1 MDCRTLVLA
10 SEKFISREKLMIQIL
25 RYGVA
30 LTVALLS
37 LTAHADLQEQLDVL
51 EPGAVFELPP
61 EQLSS
66 LDFRVPG
73 VTVSCH
79 ADTVIDGGGEGNAID
94 ILAEEVTLSSC
105 AVRNWGNDLN
115 ELDAGIF
122 VAREARGAVVVD
134 NRLQGPA
141 FGVWLDA
148 TPDVTVRNNT
158 IRGDASMRPNDR
170 GNGIHLFNTTGALIE
185 DNDISQTRDGIYI
198 ETANNNELRGN
209 LITDLRY
216 GIHYMYSMH
225 NLLEGNVTRGTRTG
239 YALMQSKY
247 LEVHNNRSENDE
259 NYGILMNFITNSEL
273 RDNVVTGVSQ
283 GQTGGVVISGAEGK
297 AVFIYNSLYNT
308 FENNVFRDSN
318 IGIHLTA
325 GSEENEVFGNA
336 FVNNQRQ
343 VKYVATRTQEWSKE
357 GQGNYWSD
365 YLGWDRNQ
373 DGIGDVPYEPND
385 NVDRLL
391 WTYPEAKVLMFS
403 PAVDTLRWVQD
414 AFPVVK
420 AAGVSDSHPL
430 MRQPEPLQSES

>member
-1 MDCRTLVLA
+1 MYQL
-10 SEKFISREKLMIQIL
+10 L

-37 LTAHADLQEQLDVL
+37 LTAHADLQEQLDAL

-61 EQLSS
+61 EQISS

-79 ADTVIDGGGEGNAID
+79 SETVIDAGGEGNAID
-94 ILAEEVTLSSC
+94 ILAEEVTFSGCEL
-105 AVRNWGNDLN
+105 RNWGGDLN

-122 VAREARGAVVVD
+122 VAPEARGAVIEN
-134 NRLQGPA
+134 NRLFGPA
-141 FGVWLDA
+141 FGIWLDG
-148 TPDVTVRNNT
+148 TRDVTVLGNH
-158 IRGDASMRPNDR
+158 IRGDVGIRSQDR
-170 GNGIHLFNTTGALIE
+170 GNGIHMFNTTGALIE
-185 DNDISQTRDGIYI
+185 GNDISQTRDGIYI

-247 LEVHNNRSENDE
+247 LKVINNRSENDE

-273 RDNVVTGVSQ
+273 RGNVVTGVSQ

-308 FENNVFRDSN
+308 FEDNVFRDSN

-325 GSEENEVFGNA
+325 GSEENEVFSNA
-336 FVNNQRQ
+336 FVHNQRQ
-343 VKYVATRTQEWSKE
+343 VKYVATRTQEWSKD
-357 GQGNYWSD
+357 GRGNYWSD

-373 DGIGDVPYEPND
+373 DGVGDVPYEPND

-420 AAGVSDSHPL
+420 AAGVRDSHPL
-430 MRQPEPLQSES
+430 MSQPESIQPESR

>member
-1 MDCRTLVLA
+1 MQ
-10 SEKFISREKLMIQIL
+10 KIM

-30 LTVALLS
+30 LAVALLS
-37 LTAHADLQEQLDVL
+37 LTANADLQDELDAL

-79 ADTVIDGGGEGNAID
+79 AETVIDGKGDGNAID
-94 ILAEEVTLSSC
+94 ILAEEVTFSGC
-105 AVRNWGNDLN
+105 EVRNWGGDLN

-122 VAREARGAVVVD
+122 VAPEARGAVIEN
-134 NRLQGPA
+134 NRLRGPA

-148 TPDVTVRNNT
+148 TPDVTVRNNR
-158 IRGDASMRPNDR
+158 IRGDASIRSQDR

-185 DNDISQTRDGIYI
+185 GNDISQTRDAIYI
-198 ETANNNELRGN
+198 ETANNNEIRN
-209 LITDLRY
+209 NVMTDLRY

-247 LEVHNNRSENDE
+247 LKVFNNRSENDE

-273 RDNVVTGVSQ
+273 RGNVVTGVSQ
-283 GQTGGVVISGAEGK
+283 GHTAGVSISGAEGK

-308 FENNVFRDSN
+308 FEDNVFRDSN

-325 GSEENEVFGNA
+325 GSEENEMFSNA

-357 GQGNYWSD
+357 GRGNYWSD

-373 DGIGDVPYEPND
+373 DGIGDVAYEPND

-391 WTYPEAKVLMFS
+391 WKYPEAKVLMFS

-430 MRQPEPLQSES
+430 MRQPESLQPES

>member
-1 MDCRTLVLA
+1 MYQL
-10 SEKFISREKLMIQIL
+10 L

-37 LTAHADLQEQLDVL
+37 LTAHADLQERLDAL

-61 EQLSS
+61 EQLPP

-79 ADTVIDGGGEGNAID
+79 ADTVIDGGGEGNAVD
-94 ILAEEVTLSSC
+94 ILAEEVTFSGC
-105 AVRNWGNDLN
+105 EVRNWGDDLN
-115 ELDAGIF
+115 ELDAGVF
-122 VAREARGAVVVD
+122 VAREARGAVIEN

-148 TPDVTVRNNT
+148 TRDVTVRNNEV
-158 IRGDASMRPNDR
+158 RGDASIRSQDR

-185 DNDISQTRDGIYI
+185 GNDIRQTRDAIYI
-198 ETANNNELRGN
+198 ETANNNEIRNN
-209 LITDLRY
+209 LMTDLRY

-247 LEVHNNRSENDE
+247 LTVVNNRSENDE
-259 NYGILMNFITNSEL
+259 NYGILMNFITNSEF
-273 RDNVVTGVSQ
+273 RGNVVTGVSQ
-283 GQTGGVVISGAEGK
+283 GETAGVAISGAEGK

-325 GSEENEVFGNA
+325 GSEDNEVFSNA

-343 VKYVATRTQEWSKE
+343 VKYVATRTQEWSRE
-357 GQGNYWSD
+357 GRGNYWSD

-373 DGIGDVPYEPND
+373 DGIGDVAYEPND

-430 MRQPEPLQSES
+430 MSPPEPLQPES

>member
-1 MDCRTLVLA
+1 MYQL
-10 SEKFISREKLMIQIL
+10 L

-30 LTVALLS
+30 LMVALLS
-37 LTAHADLQEQLDVL
+37 LTAHADLQEQLDAL
-51 EPGAVFELPP
+51 EPETTFELPP
-61 EQLSS
+61 EQVSS
-66 LDFRVPG
+66 LAIRVPG

-79 ADTVIDGGGEGNAID
+79 PETVINGQGQGNAVHI
-94 ILAEEVTLSSC
+94 IAENVTFSGCS
-105 AVRNWGNDLN
+105 VRNWGGDLN
-115 ELDAGIF
+115 QLDAGIF
-122 VAREARGAVVVD
+122 VAREARGAVIED

-185 DNDISQTRDGIYI
+185 NNDISQTRDAIYI
-198 ETANNNELRGN
+198 ETANNNTIRGN
-209 LITDLRY
+209 EMSDLRY
-216 GIHYMYSMH
+216 GIHYMYSMN
-225 NLLEGNVTRGTRTG
+225 NLLEDNVTRNTRTG
-239 YALMQSKY
+239 YALMQSKR
-247 LEVHNNRSENDE
+247 LTVLNNRSVNDE
-259 NYGILMNFITNSEL
+259 NYGILMNFITQSEL
-273 RDNVVTGVSQ
+273 RGNVVIGVSQ
-283 GQTGGVVISGAEGK
+283 GRFGAVGIEGVEGK

-308 FENNVFRDSN
+308 FEGNLFADSN

-325 GSEENEVFGNA
+325 GSEDNEVFGNA

-343 VKYVATRTQEWSKE
+343 VKYVATRTQEWSRDGK
-357 GQGNYWSD
+357 GNYWSD

-373 DGIGDVPYEPND
+373 DGIGDIPYEPND

-391 WTYPEAKVLMFS
+391 WKYPEAKILMFS

-420 AAGVSDSHPL
+420 DAGVADSYPL
-430 MRQPEPLQSES
+430 MRLPADLRPEIR

>member
-1 MDCRTLVLA
+1 MYQL
-10 SEKFISREKLMIQIL
+10 L

-30 LTVALLS
+30 LSVALFALS
-37 LTAHADLQEQLDVL
+37 ANADLQQELDNL
-51 EPGAVFELPP
+51 APGSSFQLPP
-61 EQLSS
+61 ETLSP
-66 LDFRVPG
+66 LAIRVPG
-73 VTVSCH
+73 VSVSC
-79 ADTVIDGGGEGNAID
+79 APETVIDGGGQGNAVE
-94 ILAEEVTLSSC
+94 ILAEAITFSGC
-105 AVRNWGNDLN
+105 QVRNWGKDLN

-122 VAREARGAVVVD
+122 VAREAQGSVVEN

-148 TPDVTVRNNT
+148 TPDVTVRENH
-158 IRGDASMRPNDR
+158 IRGDTSLRSQDR

-185 DNDISQTRDGIYI
+185 GNDISQTRDAIYI
-198 ETANNNELRGN
+198 ETANRNTIRGN
-209 LITDLRY
+209 VMSDLRY

-225 NLLEGNVTRGTRTG
+225 NLLENNVTRGTRTG

-247 LEVHNNRSENDE
+247 LKVFNNRSENDE

-273 RDNVVTGVSQ
+273 RNNVVTGVSQ
-283 GQTGGVVISGAEGK
+283 GQSAGVVISGAEGK

-308 FENNVFRDSN
+308 FEGNYFGQSN

-325 GSEENEVFGNA
+325 GSEENQVFNNA
-336 FVNNQRQ
+336 FVENQRQ
-343 VKYVATRTQEWSKE
+343 VKYVATRTQFWAEDGK
-357 GQGNYWSD
+357 GNYWSD

-373 DGIGDVPYEPND
+373 DGLGDVPYEPND

-391 WTYPEAKVLMFS
+391 WKYPEAKVLMFS

-420 AAGVSDSHPL
+420 SAGVSDPHPL
-430 MRQPEPLQSES
+430 MRIPDHLQSEIR

>member
-1 MDCRTLVLA
+1 MHQL
-10 SEKFISREKLMIQIL
+10 L

-37 LTAHADLQEQLDVL
+37 LTAHADLQQQLDAL
-51 EPGAVFELPP
+51 EPGAVFELPH
-61 EQLSS
+61 EQISS

-79 ADTVIDGGGEGNAID
+79 ADTVIDGGGEGNAVD
-94 ILAEEVTLSSC
+94 ILAEEVTFSGCEL
-105 AVRNWGNDLN
+105 RNWGGDLN

-122 VAREARGAVVVD
+122 VAPEARGSVIEN

-141 FGVWLDA
+141 FGIWLDA
-148 TPDVTVRNNT
+148 TKDVTVRNNKV
-158 IRGDASMRPNDR
+158 RGDASIRSQDR

-185 DNDISQTRDGIYI
+185 GNDISQTRDAIYI
-198 ETANNNELRGN
+198 ETANNNEIRNN
-209 LITDLRY
+209 LMTDLRY

-247 LEVHNNRSENDE
+247 LKVINNRSENDG

-273 RDNVVTGVSQ
+273 RGNVVTGVSQ
-283 GQTGGVVISGAEGK
+283 GETAGVVISGAEGK

-325 GSEENEVFGNA
+325 GSEENEVFNNA

-343 VKYVATRTQEWSKE
+343 VKYVASRTQEWSKE
-357 GQGNYWSD
+357 GRGNYWSD

-373 DGIGDVPYEPND
+373 DGIGDVAYEPND

-430 MRQPEPLQSES
+430 MRQPETLQPES

>member
-1 MDCRTLVLA
+1 MYSL
-10 SEKFISREKLMIQIL
+10 L

-30 LTVALLS
+30 LSVALLS
-37 LTAHADLQEQLDVL
+37 LTANADLQEELDAL
-51 EPGAVFELPP
+51 KPGASFELPS
-61 EQLSS
+61 EQISPLAI
-66 LDFRVPG
+66 RVPG

-79 ADTVIDGGGEGNAID
+79 PDTVIDGGGQGNAVD
-94 ILAEEVTLSSC
+94 IEAEEVTFSGC
-105 AVRNWGNDLN
+105 TVRNWGSDLN

-122 VAREARGAVVVD
+122 VAREARGTVIEN

-148 TPDVTVRNNT
+148 TPDVTVRENT

-185 DNDISQTRDGIYI
+185 GNDIRQTRDAIYI
-198 ETANNNELRGN
+198 ETANNNTIRGN
-209 LITDLRY
+209 EMADLRY
-216 GIHYMYSMH
+216 GIHYMYSMN
-225 NLLEGNVTRGTRTG
+225 NLLEDNVTQGTRTG
-239 YALMQSKY
+239 YALMQSKR
-247 LEVHNNRSENDE
+247 LKVFNNRSVDDE
-259 NYGILMNFITNSEL
+259 NYGILMNFITQSEL
-273 RDNVVTGVSQ
+273 RGNVVTGVSQ
-283 GQTGGVVISGAEGK
+283 GQTGGVAISGAEGK

-308 FENNVFRDSN
+308 FEGNYFADSN

-325 GSEENEVFGNA
+325 GSEDNQVFSNA

-357 GQGNYWSD
+357 GEGNFWSD

-391 WTYPEAKVLMFS
+391 WKYPEAKILMFS

-420 AAGVSDSHPL
+420 AAGVADSHPL
-430 MRQPEPLQSES
+430 MRIPADLQPESQ

>member
-1 MDCRTLVLA
+1 
-10 SEKFISREKLMIQIL
+10 MIQIL

-37 LTAHADLQEQLDVL
+37 LTAHADLQEQLDAL

-61 EQLSS
+61 EKLSP

-94 ILAEEVTLSSC
+94 ILAEEVSFSGC
-105 AVRNWGNDLN
+105 RVRNWGGDLN

-122 VAREARGAVVVD
+122 VAPEARGAVIEN
-134 NRLQGPA
+134 NRLYGPA
-141 FGVWLDA
+141 FGIWLDG
-148 TPDVTVRNNT
+148 TRDVTVLGNH
-158 IRGDASMRPNDR
+158 IRGDASIRSQDR
-170 GNGIHLFNTTGALIE
+170 GNGIHMFNTTGALIE
-185 DNDISQTRDGIYI
+185 GNDISQTRDGIYI

-247 LEVHNNRSENDE
+247 LKVINNRSENDE

-273 RDNVVTGVSQ
+273 RGNVVTGVSQ
-283 GQTGGVVISGAEGK
+283 GQTAGVSISGAEGK

-308 FENNVFRDSN
+308 FEDNVFRDSN

-325 GSEENEVFGNA
+325 GSEENEVFNNA

-343 VKYVATRTQEWSKE
+343 VKYVATRTQEWSKKGE
-357 GQGNYWSD
+357 GNYWSD

-373 DGIGDVPYEPND
+373 DGIGDVAYEPND

-430 MRQPEPLQSES
+430 MSLPEPLQPES

>member
-1 MDCRTLVLA
+1 MYPL
-10 SEKFISREKLMIQIL
+10 L

-30 LTVALLS
+30 LTVALVS
-37 LTAHADLQEQLDVL
+37 LTAHADLQQKLDAL

-61 EQLSS
+61 EKLSS
-66 LDFRVPG
+66 LDLRVPG
-73 VTVSCH
+73 VMVSCH
-79 ADTVIDGGGEGNAID
+79 ADTVIDGGGQGNAVD
-94 ILAEEVTLSSC
+94 ILAEEVTFSGC
-105 AVRNWGNDLN
+105 EVRNWGGDLN

-122 VAREARGAVVVD
+122 VAPEARGAVIEN

-141 FGVWLDA
+141 FGIWLDA
-148 TPDVTVRNNT
+148 TKGVTVRNNH
-158 IRGDASMRPNDR
+158 IRGDASIRSQDR
-170 GNGIHLFNTTGALIE
+170 GNGIHLFNTTGALIQG
-185 DNDISQTRDGIYI
+185 NDISQTRDAIYI
-198 ETANNNELRGN
+198 ETANNNEIRDN
-209 LITDLRY
+209 LMTDLRY

-247 LEVHNNRSENDE
+247 LKVFNNRSENDE

-273 RDNVVTGVSQ
+273 RGNVVTGVSQ
-283 GQTGGVVISGAEGK
+283 GQTAGVSISGAEGK

-308 FENNVFRDSN
+308 FEDNVFRDSN

-325 GSEENEVFGNA
+325 GSEENEVFNNA

-343 VKYVATRTQEWSKE
+343 VKYVATRTQEWSKQ
-357 GQGNYWSD
+357 GRGNYWSD

-373 DGIGDVPYEPND
+373 DGIGDVAYEPND

-430 MRQPEPLQSES
+430 MRQPETLQPES

>member
-1 MDCRTLVLA
+1 M
-10 SEKFISREKLMIQIL
+10 FQIL

-30 LTVALLS
+30 PAVALLS
-37 LTAHADLQEQLDVL
+37 LTAHADLQEQLDAL

-79 ADTVIDGGGEGNAID
+79 ADTVIDGGGEGTTVEV
-94 ILAEEVTLSSC
+94 LAEEVTFSGC
-105 AVRNWGNDLN
+105 EVRNWGDDLN

-122 VAREARGAVVVD
+122 VAREARGAVIEN
-134 NRLQGPA
+134 NRLSGPA
-141 FGVWLDA
+141 FGIWLDA
-148 TPDVTVRNNT
+148 TKDVTVRDNYL
-158 IRGDASMRPNDR
+158 RGDPGIRSQDR
-170 GNGIHLFNTTGALIE
+170 GNGIHMFNTSGALIE
-185 DNDISQTRDGIYI
+185 GNDISQTRDGIYI

-209 LITDLRY
+209 LMTDLRY
-216 GIHYMYSMH
+216 GIHYMYSM
-225 NLLEGNVTRGTRTG
+225 NNVLEGNVTRATRTG

-247 LEVHNNRSENDE
+247 LTVINNRSENDE
-259 NYGILMNFITNSEL
+259 NYGILMNFITNSEF
-273 RDNVVTGVSQ
+273 RGNVVTGVSQ
-283 GQTGGVVISGAEGK
+283 GQTAGVVISGAEGK

-325 GSEENEVFGNA
+325 GSEENEVFDNA

-357 GQGNYWSD
+357 GRGNYWSD

-373 DGIGDVPYEPND
+373 DGIGDVAYEPND

-430 MRQPEPLQSES
+430 MRQPQPLQPES